1 MNFIKTSI
9 DTQNKKAVYRMTKGD
24 SLKIEGVEK
33 GTTLPVEAYALYD
46 DDKTRQKQ
54 DGTTEEYTQRVLTFV
69 SGGHKFGTISAT
81 FIRSFMEIVEIM
93 GDEKF
98 AIIVTGGQSKNGRNY
113 VNCELDCD
121 WSE

>member
-54 DGTTEEYTQRVLTFV
+54 DGTTEDYTQRVLTFV
-69 SGGHKFGTISAT
+69 SSGKKFGTISAT
-81 FIRSFMEIVEIM
+81 FIRSFMEIVDIM

>member
-46 DDKTRQKQ
+46 DDKIRQKQ

-69 SGGHKFGTISAT
+69 SCGHKFGTISAT

-93 GDEKF
+93 EGEKF

>member
-9 DTQNKKAVYRMTKGD
+9 DTQNKKMVYRMTKGD

-54 DGTTEEYTQRVLTFV
+54 DGTTEDYTQRVLTFV
-69 SGGHKFGTISAT
+69 SGGKKFGTISAT
-81 FIRSFMEIVEIM
+81 FIRSFMEIVDIM